1 MINHEHFSLLQE
13 IGVGGGSP
21 FYVVICN
28 KKVIRKIN
36 IAAIYE
42 CKRCVWGGAGCNCI
56 VSHIFS
62 TIFVKEI
69 SRLKVK
75 HFLWLCV

>member
-13 IGVGGGSP
+13 IWGGGGGPP

-42 CKRCVWGGAGCNCI
+42 CKRCVWGGRVVTI
-56 VSHIFS
+56 SYHIFS
-62 TIFVKEI
+62 QQYL
-69 SRLKVK
+69 LKK
-75 HFLWLCV
+75 FLA